1 MPFTPFHF
9 GPGLALHAAAP
20 RRIDLASFCAAN
32 VLTDVEPLYRMLAGV
47 HPAHGFFHGF
57 LGATLTAAA
66 TAAAFLAARARWP
79 DLFRWQAPGPWPVV
93 LGALLGT
100 WSHVLLDGY
109 MHGNVHPFTPF
120 SDARPFFHR
129 GSGGAVEAVCVAA
142 AVLGALMLALRR
154 HLETRRAR

>member
-32 VLTDVEPLYRMLAGV
+32 VLTDVEPLYRMIAGV

-57 LGATLTAAA
+57 LGATITAAA
-66 TAAAFLAARARWP
+66 TAVAFLAARARRP
-79 DLFRWQAPGPWPVV
+79 DWFRWQAPGAWPVV

-142 AVLGALMLALRR
+142 ALVGALTLWLRHYLA
-154 HLETRRAR
+154 TRRAR